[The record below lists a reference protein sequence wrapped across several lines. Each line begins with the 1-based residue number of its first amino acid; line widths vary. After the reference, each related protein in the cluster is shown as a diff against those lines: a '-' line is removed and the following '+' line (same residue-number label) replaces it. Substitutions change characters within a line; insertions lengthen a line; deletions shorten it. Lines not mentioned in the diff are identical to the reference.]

1 MATLAELLALLPDNT
16 TGEIDAADMREIV
29 TELWGEAT
37 GGAVDSIEF
46 NVNATPGEHTP
57 GTVRWDPTS
66 ETLVFDGSVAGTTLQ
81 IGQEMWTA
89 VHNNSGATIPNGRP
103 VRLDGL
109 PAVNGRPRVL
119 LDNGFGDVHGVATHD
134 IPNNSNGIVT
144 SLGLVHGID
153 TSAFGSGVHVYATA
167 TGELTS
173 GVTESFV
180 GIVVRSHATEG
191 DLLVRP
197 TRYDNHAGN
206 TAGRPA
212 RVGVGFMYFD
222 VELGHPIWWNNQWV
236 DVTGAP
242 V

>member
-16 TGEIDAADMREIV
+16 TGEIDAVDLRTIV
-29 TELWGEAT
+29 TELWAEGV
-37 GGAVDSIEF
+37 GGAVDSILF
-46 NVNATPGEHTP
+46 DVAAVPGDHTP
-57 GTVRWDPTS
+57 GTVRWNPDS
-66 ETLVFDGSVAGTTLQ
+66 DSLEYDGSVAGTTLQ

-103 VRLDGL
+103 VRLSTL
-109 PAVNGRPRVL
+109 PAMDGRPLVL
-119 LDNGFGDVHGVATHD
+119 LDNGFGDIHGVATHD
-134 IPNNSNGIVT
+134 IPNNTNGIVT

-153 TSAFGSGVHVYATA
+153 TSAFGSGVHVHATA

-173 GVTESFV
+173 AATESFV

-197 TRYDNHAGN
+197 TRVSRRAGN
-206 TAGRPA
+206 TTARPTH
-212 RVGVGFMYFD
+212 VGVGFMYFD
-222 VELGHPIWWNNQWV
+222 TQLGHPIFWNNQWV

>member
-16 TGEIDAADMREIV
+16 TGEIDAADMRMIV
-29 TELWGEAT
+29 TELWNQAPI
-37 GGAVDSIEF
+37 DSVVF
-46 NVNATPGEHTP
+46 NTAATPGVHTP
-57 GTVRWDPTS
+57 GTLRWDADTGVL
-66 ETLVFDGSVAGTTLQ
+66 EFDGEVADTTLQ
-81 IGQEMWTA
+81 VGQEMWTL
-89 VHNNSGATIPNGRP
+89 VHNASGVTIPNGRP

-119 LDNGFGDVHGVATHD
+119 LDNGFGDIHGVTTHD
-134 IPNNSNGIVT
+134 IPNNTNGIVT

-153 TSAFGSGVHVYATA
+153 TSAYGSGVHVYSTA
-167 TGELTS
+167 TGEMTG

-197 TRYDNHAGN
+197 TRTSRYAGN
-206 TAGRPA
+206 TTARPT

-222 VELGHPIWWNNQWV
+222 TQLGHPIWWNNQWV
-236 DVTGAP
+236 DVTGAL